1 MKQSRV
7 VRVVRS
13 GVVKS
18 RVVIFVLA
26 AVVMLVSAFRVIDAC
41 NLFERFTRSNEEE
54 SNITVE
60 AGKEHAY
67 AILIDIEEKKLYL
80 IEGNKHVK
88 EYPVATGKSGF
99 PSPLGSWKIVSK
111 GSWGGGFGERWL
123 GLNVPWGKYG
133 IHGTN
138 RPGSIGRNASHGCI
152 RMYNKDITELYSL
165 VTYGTK
171 VIIVNGSFGPFG
183 NGFKPINPGDRG
195 SDVYAVQ
202 QKLKKLGFYNG
213 YVDGIYGEGMKTAVH
228 SFQKSNGLPVEN
240 TVNRDDLLKLG
251 FREFD

>member
-1 MKQSRV
+1 MKQSGFV
-7 VRVVRS
+7 Q
-13 GVVKS
+13 S
-18 RVVIFVLA
+18 RAVIFVLA
-26 AVVMLVSAFRVIDAC
+26 SVVLLVSAFRVIEAC
-41 NLFERFTRSNEEE
+41 NLFDCIAKKDDEG
-54 SNITVE
+54 SNIFME
-60 AGKEHAY
+60 AGKEHEY
-67 AILIDIEEKKLYL
+67 VILIDVEEKRLYL
-80 IEGNKHVK
+80 IEGNKQVK
-88 EYPVATGKSGF
+88 VYSVATGKSGF
-99 PSPLGSWKIVSK
+99 PSPIGSWKVVSK

-152 RMYNKDITELYSL
+152 RMYNKDIRELYSL

-171 VIIVNGSFGPFG
+171 VIIVNGNFGPFG

-195 SDVYAVQ
+195 ADVYAVQ
-202 QKLKKLGFYNG
+202 RRLKKLGFYKG
-213 YVDGIYGEGMKTAVH
+213 YVDGIYGEDMKTAVH
-228 SFQKSNGLPVEN
+228 SFQKINGLPVEN